1 MEIHLS
7 NYFNIEKGH
16 KNLDFADINLERDT
30 KLFID
35 PYLIKFGSSDIC
47 KEMAEVVQS
56 FENELFE
63 SFRAKNFSRQKELFA
78 HSSERNETKFG
89 YGNGRNGRGNSISGM
104 QKAFVSIKQY

>member
-47 KEMAEVVQS
+47 KEMAEAT
-56 FENELFE
+56 NEGKAL
-63 SFRAKNFSRQKELFA
+63 
-78 HSSERNETKFG
+78 
-89 YGNGRNGRGNSISGM
+89 RNGGNDEAVADEEVAAEVAVEAASEE
-104 QKAFVSIKQY
+104 AAAVAEEA

>member
-63 SFRAKNFSRQKELFA
+63 SFRAKIFLVRKSCLLILRNVMKQ
-78 HSSERNETKFG
+78 SSVMVMAEMEEVIQLVECKKHLC
-89 YGNGRNGRGNSISGM
+89 
-104 QKAFVSIKQY
+104 Q